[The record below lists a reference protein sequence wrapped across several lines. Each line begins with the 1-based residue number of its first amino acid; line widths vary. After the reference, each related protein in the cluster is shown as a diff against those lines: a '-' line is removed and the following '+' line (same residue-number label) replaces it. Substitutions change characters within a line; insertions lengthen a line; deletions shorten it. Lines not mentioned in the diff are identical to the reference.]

1 MTNIL
6 AERLTNIYG
15 DIDHPNPEGFFKE
28 LANACQSWS
37 TADLDKAA
45 DILRR
50 THKGR
55 KWPTMGE
62 IMKACEQACEDRA
75 SRIPQQTGTVYP
87 DCSKPHRS
95 LRGPVAQQAKRD
107 GWIGGL
113 NEFLH
118 YNNRLPT
125 AQEQADII
133 ATSRLIDEVASGH
146 TPDVPW
152 GPNLERLAWSMI
164 ERRDKIA
171 GQIE

>member
-28 LANACQSWS
+28 LTDACQAWS
-37 TADLDKAA
+37 TTDLDKAA

-55 KWPTMGE
+55 RWPTMGD

-75 SRIPQQTGTVYP
+75 SRIPQQTGTHYP
-87 DCSKPHRS
+87 DCSKPHGM
-95 LRGPVAQQAKRD
+95 LHGPVAEQAKRD

-118 YNNRLPT
+118 YNGRLPN
-125 AQEQADII
+125 AAEQADII
-133 ATSRLIDEVASGH
+133 KTSRLIDEVASGH
-146 TPDVPW
+146 APDVPW
-152 GPNLERLAWSMI
+152 AGELEKLAWSMI
-164 ERRDKIA
+164 DRREKIA
-171 GQIE
+171 GFVQ